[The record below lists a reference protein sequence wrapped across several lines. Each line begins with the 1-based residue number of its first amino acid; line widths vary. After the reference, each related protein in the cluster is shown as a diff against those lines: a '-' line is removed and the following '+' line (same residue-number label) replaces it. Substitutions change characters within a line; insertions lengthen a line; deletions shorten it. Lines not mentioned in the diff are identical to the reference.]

1 MAGNFAAMHHVAAMC
16 DMSQESRPTKLLHAA
31 AEGTWSSRAR
41 YTEQHLYMEGSGAL
55 FLLPLCIINFTIY
68 SIVLIFC
75 FLIEILVV
83 VCLNRWLLSSDSIF
97 LQFDYFL
104 KLALQMGGSRVYP
117 LQCSQM

>member
-1 MAGNFAAMHHVAAMC
+1 M
-16 DMSQESRPTKLLHAA
+16 ES
-31 AEGTWSSRAR
+31 
-41 YTEQHLYMEGSGAL
+41 SGAL